1 MSVQTKIENYLN
13 YITGSGGN
21 WPSNTNIGVIG
32 GVDYIVESGSDNI
45 YFHEMNTACGVYGSY
60 ATQVSIFNKISDYA
74 NDKDCTSAYIYGQDD
89 SRKRNPS
96 SIQEPLISSSFAR
109 HNISVNFEYAE
120 NTLLHIFLFISIT
133 TIFYILLNIYS

>member
-32 GVDYIVESGSDNI
+32 GVDYIVEHVVQII
-45 YFHEMNTACGVYGSY
+45 YTFTEMNTACGVYGSY
-60 ATQVSIFNKISDYA
+60 ATQVSIFDIMADYA
-74 NDKDCTSAYIYGQDD
+74 NDKDCTSAYVYGQDD

-96 SIQEPLISSSFAR
+96 SFTTTLNQFKFCQTQHIQ
-109 HNISVNFEYAE
+109 
-120 NTLLHIFLFISIT
+120 
-133 TIFYILLNIYS
+133 